1 MWYTESMVQIDTNAV
16 RKHNKPAA
24 ARKTGRI
31 QVLFTPGE
39 LERIKSRA
47 AKKGMSVSQFA
58 HDVMMKSLA
67 PKRAASRN
75 ARAGRSAA
83 S

>member
-1 MWYTESMVQIDTNAV
+1 MWYTESMVLIDTDAMS
-16 RKHNKPAA
+16 RHNKPAA

-31 QVLFTPGE
+31 QVLFTPSE

-47 AKKGMSVSQFA
+47 AKKGVSVSQFA

-67 PKRAASRN
+67 PRRVRKK
-75 ARAGRSAA
+75 
-83 S
+83 

>member
-1 MWYTESMVQIDTNAV
+1 MWYTESMVQIGTDAMS
-16 RKHNKPAA
+16 KHNKPAA

-58 HDVMMKSLA
+58 HDVMMQSLT
-67 PKRAASRN
+67 PRRSRKK
-75 ARAGRSAA
+75 
-83 S
+83 